1 MDEAT
6 LRILPK
12 TDALH
17 VPGASV
23 PVVAMKALEGQR
35 STGRVD
41 IRPLMV
47 GEAMLM
53 VEFFQEAGVR
63 IPEHRHDDHESI
75 VYLIRGRMQLTIAGE
90 TSVAVAGDSWR
101 HPVGVAHSSV
111 ALEDCVAVEVKSPP
125 RRTW

>member
-1 MDEAT
+1 MDASST
-6 LRILPK
+6 RILPP
-12 TDALH
+12 TAALH
-17 VPGASV
+17 VQGAAV
-23 PVVAMKALEGQR
+23 PVLALQALEGRQ
-35 STGRVD
+35 SAGRVD

-47 GEAMLM
+47 GESLLM

-63 IPEHRHDDHESI
+63 IPEHAHEDHESV

-101 HPVGVAHSSV
+101 HPVGVLHSSV
-111 ALEDCVAVEVKSPP
+111 ALEDCLAVEVKSPP